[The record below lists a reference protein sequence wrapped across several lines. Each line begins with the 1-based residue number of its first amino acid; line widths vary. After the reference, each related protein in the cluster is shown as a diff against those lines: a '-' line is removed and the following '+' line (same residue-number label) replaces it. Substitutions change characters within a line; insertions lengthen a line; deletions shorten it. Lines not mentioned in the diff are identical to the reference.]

1 MAMLLVCLG
10 TGLGV
15 GFLSGLLGVG
25 GGLVLVPA
33 FAVLFEVQGVEPA
46 VIMPLTMGT
55 SIATIIFTSLSS
67 VKAHHGRGCV
77 DWSIVRRLAP
87 GVAFGAACG
96 ALLSTHLPGAAL
108 RAAFALFA
116 ALAATQLLV
125 CGQTR
130 TVRSLPQSPGLF
142 ATSGG
147 LGMVSGLVGVGA
159 ATLAVPFLTRCSVSV
174 RTAIGCSSA
183 LAVPVAIAG
192 AAAYVSS
199 GLGRPDLPPF
209 TVGFVHLPAAAAVV
223 TTSILAAPVGAAA
236 SQRLPTAILRK
247 LFAVLM
253 YAVALKMASAVL

>member
-15 GFLSGLLGVG
+15 GFLSGLLGIG

-33 FAVLFEVQGVEPA
+33 FAMLFSLQGVEPS
-46 VIMPLTMGT
+46 VVMPLTMGT

-67 VKAHHGRGCV
+67 VRAHHGRGCV
-77 DWSIVRRLAP
+77 DWIIVRRMAP
-87 GVAFGAACG
+87 GIAFGAACG
-96 ALLSTHLPGAAL
+96 GLLSAKLPATAL
-108 RAAFALFA
+108 SAAFALFA
-116 ALAATQLLV
+116 AIAATQLLV
-125 CGQTR
+125 CRETR
-130 TVRSLPQSPGLF
+130 IVRALPRLPGLF

-147 LGMVSGLVGVGA
+147 MGIVSGLVGVGA

-174 RTAIGCSSA
+174 RTAIGCASA

-209 TVGFVHLPAAAAVV
+209 TIGFVHLPAAAAVV
-223 TTSILAAPVGAAA
+223 TTSMLAAPLGAAA
-236 SQRLPTAILRK
+236 SHRLPTATLRK

-253 YAVALKMASAVL
+253 YVVAVRMLSGLF